1 MMSDTINPPFPI
13 AELEDAYR
21 KRVRNLS
28 CSKDSDYND
37 MKYTHPISLI
47 GFCHW
52 HRDGEFD
59 LWAGFQDALEKLQ
72 SSSAKRE
79 IPLPMLIF
87 GLHSLE
93 QLKKFPDETKVLK
106 WPGVQYLRY
115 DADDA
120 TLAKAV
126 QRCLQGSTEPVPDCL
141 FVTVGDITLLSSEVR
156 HWLENRLRNTNG
168 ALHDFEAAKR
178 GEIRLHPNHLE
189 PVPAISNEHQAT
201 LERFCSL
208 EPHVLRLAPEAS
220 GLRKFSVAIGNF
232 QSHWQALETAKK
244 ALRNAPS
251 AEHSGPAVSQM
262 IEAQER
268 SRDALETAIA
278 ATRDLDNEL
287 TGVSSETS

>member
-1 MMSDTINPPFPI
+1 MSDTINPPFPI
-13 AELEDAYR
+13 EELEDVYR
-21 KRVRNLS
+21 KRMRNLS
-28 CSKDSDYND
+28 CSKDSDSND
-37 MKYTHPISLI
+37 MRYTHSISLI

-52 HRDGEFD
+52 HRNGEFD

-87 GLHSLE
+87 GLHSPE

-120 TLAKAV
+120 TLAKAI
-126 QRCLQGSTEPVPDCL
+126 QSCLQGSTELVPECL
-141 FVTVGDITLLSSEVR
+141 FITVGDITRLSSEIR
-156 HWLENRLRNTNG
+156 HWLENRLRNTKG
-168 ALHDFEAAKR
+168 ALLDFEATKR

-189 PVPAISNEHQAT
+189 SVLAISSEHQAT

-208 EPHVLRLAPEAS
+208 EPHVLRLAPNAD
-220 GLRKFSVAIGNF
+220 GLKKFSAAIGNF
-232 QSHWQALETAKK
+232 QSHWQALETAKET
-244 ALRNAPS
+244 LRNTPS
-251 AEHSGPAVSQM
+251 VERSGPAVSQM

-287 TGVSSETS
+287 TEVSSETS

>member
-1 MMSDTINPPFPI
+1 MVSPALNTPFPI

-21 KRVRNLS
+21 KRVM
-28 CSKDSDYND
+28 DSLPGTNSEPST
-37 MKYTHPISLI
+37 THPII

-59 LWAGFQDALEKLQ
+59 LWAGFQDALETLQ
-72 SSSAKRE
+72 
-79 IPLPMLIF
+79 PTLLF
-87 GLHSLE
+87 GLHSPE

-106 WPGVQYLRY
+106 WPGVQYLQY
-115 DADDA
+115 DADNA

-126 QRCLQGSTEPVPDCL
+126 QSCRQGSTEPVPECL
-141 FVTVGDITLLSSEVR
+141 FVTVGDITRLSSEIR

-168 ALHDFEAAKR
+168 ALHDFEAAER
-178 GEIRLHPNHLE
+178 GEIRLHLDHLG

-220 GLRKFSVAIGNF
+220 GLKKFNAAIENF
-232 QSHWQALETAKK
+232 QSHWQTLETAKK
-244 ALRNAPS
+244 ALRNSPS
-251 AEHSGPAVSQM
+251 VEHSGPAVSQM

-268 SRDALETAIA
+268 SRDALENAIE

-287 TGVSSETS
+287 TGVSRETS